1 MGALLR
7 RLVIFCFSL
16 GLFLVDR
23 LRRAALR
30 IVGRIAP
37 GSAVILYYHAVP
49 DEYRARFAAQMDDV
63 LRYAKPIHAD
73 DGHSLEH
80 GDRYVAVTFEDGY
93 QNVVDNAVPELLKRR
108 IPCTIFIVTDA
119 LGRVPNWIGYSPAS
133 GGPIINEE
141 KLKSIP
147 SDFVKIGSHT
157 LTHPILPRL
166 TEASARNEIVASRAR
181 LQDILKQEVDL
192 LSFPYG
198 AFNESIVQ
206 MSRQAGYRRVFTT
219 LPYRAY
225 RVPEEYVV
233 GRVKADP
240 EDSVWEFRLKI
251 AGAYRWLP
259 FGFALKRK
267 LFEGLGFGPYDG
279 LRKLS
284 ELGSQD

>member
-1 MGALLR
+1 MR
-7 RLVIFCFSL
+7 RLIIFCVSL
-16 GLFLVDR
+16 IVYLVDR
-23 LRRAALR
+23 LRRTTLKAFGQ
-30 IVGRIAP
+30 VSP

-49 DEYRARFAAQMDDV
+49 DELRARFAAQMDDV
-63 LRYAKPIHAD
+63 KRYAKPIYAD
-73 DGHSLEH
+73 NNHSLEP
-80 GDRYVAVTFEDGY
+80 GNRYVAVTFEDGY
-93 QNVVDNAVPELLKRR
+93 QNVVDNAVPELAKRE

-119 LGRVPNWIGYSPAS
+119 LGRVPNWIGYSPAL
-133 GGPIINEE
+133 GGPIVSEE
-141 KLKSIP
+141 NLKRLP
-147 SDFVKIGSHT
+147 SDLVKIGSHT
-157 LTHPILPRL
+157 LTHPILSRL
-166 TEASARNEIVASRAR
+166 TEAAARKEIVASRAR
-181 LQDILKQEVDL
+181 LHDILKQEVDL

-198 AFNESIVQ
+198 AFNENIVQ

-219 LPYRAY
+219 LPYRAF
-225 RVPEEYVV
+225 RIADEYVV

-240 EDSVWEFRLKI
+240 EDWVFEFRLKI

>member
-1 MGALLR
+1 M
-7 RLVIFCFSL
+7 SL
-16 GLFLVDR
+16 IVYLVDR
-23 LRRAALR
+23 LRRTTLKAFGQ
-30 IVGRIAP
+30 VSP

-49 DEYRARFAAQMDDV
+49 DELRARFAAQMDDV
-63 LRYAKPIHAD
+63 KRYAKPIYAD
-73 DGHSLEH
+73 NNHSLEP
-80 GDRYVAVTFEDGY
+80 GNRYVAVTFEDGY
-93 QNVVDNAVPELLKRR
+93 QNVVDNAVPELAKRE

-119 LGRVPNWIGYSPAS
+119 LGRVPNWIGYSPAL
-133 GGPIINEE
+133 GGPIVSEE
-141 KLKSIP
+141 NLKRLP
-147 SDFVKIGSHT
+147 SDLVKIGSHT
-157 LTHPILPRL
+157 LTHPILSRL
-166 TEASARNEIVASRAR
+166 TEAAARKEIVASRAR
-181 LQDILKQEVDL
+181 LHDILKQEVDL

-198 AFNESIVQ
+198 AFNENIVQ

-219 LPYRAY
+219 LPYRAF
-225 RVPEEYVV
+225 RIADEYVV

-240 EDSVWEFRLKI
+240 EDWVFEFRLKI

>member
-1 MGALLR
+1 
-7 RLVIFCFSL
+7 V
-16 GLFLVDR
+16 GLYVVDR
-23 LRRAALR
+23 LRRAALKAF
-30 IVGRIAP
+30 GRLPP

-49 DEYRARFAAQMDDV
+49 DKDRAGFASQMDDV

-73 DGHSLEH
+73 NIHSLEP
-80 GDRYVAVTFEDGY
+80 GNRYVAVTFEDGY
-93 QNVVDNAVPELLKRR
+93 QNVVDNAVPELAKRQ

-119 LGRVPNWIGYSPAS
+119 LGRVPNWIGYSPS
-133 GGPIINEE
+133 LGGPIVSEE
-141 KLKSIP
+141 NLKSLP
-147 SDFVKIGSHT
+147 SDLVKIGSHT

-166 TEASARNEIVASRAR
+166 TEAAARKEIVASRAR
-181 LQDILKQEVDL
+181 LQDIVKQEVDL

-198 AFNESIVQ
+198 AFNENLVQ
-206 MSRQAGYRRVFTT
+206 MSRQSGYRRVFTT
-219 LPYRAY
+219 LPYRAF
-225 RVPEEYVV
+225 RVPDEYIV

-240 EDSVWEFRLKI
+240 DDSVYEFRLKI

-284 ELGSQD
+284 ELGSRD